1 MVFHLSR
8 KVLANSTSDIE
19 QELFIKDFLIFWD
32 HIRSFI
38 DSNEK
43 KYTLWRNWGKLA
55 EKMYLDTTLPFYN
68 RWKHTGYLKYI
79 EAYIRNFNSLLLNVN
94 GIMILIPKRMIF
106 FEAMERNSKLF
117 EMLKEKPT
125 LKQLTKSLLT
135 ISKGL
140 NVPIRKSDT
149 KIIQKLANPRFS
161 KSLDRFPKMA
171 ELAYST
177 RSDVRTVT
185 SRLNFLIESHILSI
199 IYTINMAKIGYQ
211 TISFLHNKNLKDIPS
226 DLQEYIMFNFP
237 ASTLQSNITLVQ
249 YPYSNSTIM
258 LEIKEAF
265 KISSS
270 DCKVLFKQYR
280 GWNFGGL
287 TNNPAD
293 RWKLRPPLLNPG
305 GNWKQDLI
313 LGKTGSTSSLDP
325 FFDPYELSKEDA
337 KLLGYIQ
344 LYSTMDDASLEKQLN
359 RSRKTI
365 VADWKRLLQ
374 NEVIQRF
381 PIFSNLGL
389 GSWIYFFISNLSP
402 SSLRLI
408 NQHFKFFPYTHV
420 FFDEQ
425 EGGIIGCVMIPS
437 KWTHTF
443 LYQLSSLAEEFPES
457 KTNYYIGPE
466 KLTRWGI
473 NLMKTFHWKKFN
485 K

>member
-1 MVFHLSR
+1 MVFNLSR
-8 KVLANSTSDIE
+8 KVVADSTSDIE
-19 QELFIKDFLIFWD
+19 QEFFIKDFLKFWD
-32 HIRSFI
+32 HIRSSI
-38 DSNEK
+38 CSNKK
-43 KYTLWRNWGKLA
+43 KYTLWRNWGELA
-55 EKMYLDTTLPFYN
+55 ETMFHDITLPFYN
-68 RWKHTGYLKYI
+68 RWKHTGYLEHI
-79 EAYIRNFNSLLLNVN
+79 EAYIKNFNSLLLNVN

-117 EMLKEKPT
+117 DMLKENPT
-125 LKQLTKSLLT
+125 LKQFTKSLLT

-185 SRLNFLIESHILSI
+185 SRLNFLIDSHILSI

-211 TISFLHNKNLKDIPS
+211 TISFLHNVKLKDIPS

-237 ASTLQSNITLVQ
+237 TPTLQSYITLLQ
-249 YPYSNSTIM
+249 YPYSNSTLM

-265 KISSS
+265 NISYS
-270 DCKVLFKQYR
+270 DCKVLSKQYR

-287 TNNPAD
+287 TNNKAG

-313 LGKTGSTSSLDP
+313 LGKTGSISNLDP
-325 FFDPYELSKEDA
+325 LFDPYELSKEDA
-337 KLLGYIQ
+337 RLLGYIQ

-374 NEVIQRF
+374 NEIIQKF

-389 GSWIYFFISNLSP
+389 GSRIYFFISNLS
-402 SSLRLI
+402 SSNLRLV

-420 FFDEQ
+420 FFDEH
-425 EGGIIGCVMIPS
+425 EGLIIGCVNVPS

-443 LYQLSSLAEEFPES
+443 LYQLSSLVEEFPNS
-457 KTNYYIGPE
+457 ITNYYIGPE
-466 KLTRWGI
+466 KISRWGI

-485 K
+485 L